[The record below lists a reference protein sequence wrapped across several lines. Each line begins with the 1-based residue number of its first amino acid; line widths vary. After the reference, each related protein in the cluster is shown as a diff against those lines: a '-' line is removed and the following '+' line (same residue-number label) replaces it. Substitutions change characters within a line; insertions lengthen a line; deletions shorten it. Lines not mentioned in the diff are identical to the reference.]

1 MLFRSLETGA
11 IDAPAAARAKE
22 EALELHPSAAG
33 KLAPW
38 AVDGAVD
45 IVEGKVGD
53 GAVARDALEVQTA
66 IVPGLQRAAERAVAE
81 GTAELIAAHPDLAG
95 VQTALVAVRAK
106 DGAIVAL
113 VGGRDYATSLWDRA
127 TEGRREIGSTVKP
140 LTLLVALQADPT
152 LSPATRVDDAPIER
166 THDGKRWVPS
176 NYDGQFVGPI
186 SLRRAIATSR
196 NIPAVLLAERVGM
209 GPLRDRLRGLGLSSA
224 TDYPSAA
231 LGGFGATPVELAG
244 AYAVF
249 SGGAYH
255 RPWLVRAAAD
265 GSGDLRYDDV
275 PEKADVRYSDRATFL
290 AGDVLR
296 EVLRSGTGKS
306 AGKYGVG
313 PGAMGKS
320 GTTDDYKDAWFAGV
334 TGPYA
339 VVVWVGYDKGKAVGL
354 TGGQAALPTWARF
367 VAATGTSNTLPAVP
381 AGIAMLLAFVA
392 TTPVMLPP
400 LARAIASFIPPR
412 WRIEGAL
419 ALEQILRQ
427 PIRTALT
434 TGVLV
439 VAVSNGIGL
448 GHAIRDNVDNVLGWY
463 GRMMRADWLLTHAG
477 MISAAAAADG
487 PETKTAEE
495 EVRALPGLRSVEG
508 IGIATGR
515 VGGKACVVVARDI
528 APEKPLPLEPVGATE
543 REVREALA
551 RGDAVAG
558 TVLAQRT
565 GLAAGDEIAVE
576 VFGRTTKVRIAA
588 LVVDYTSGGASIHLA
603 RDTAKKLF
611 GMNVA
616 DILLVSAEPGR
627 AAAVKEPLAAIADEH
642 SMGLK

>member
-1 MLFRSLETGA
+1 VVKNIFLTQDRTAERKLREAMLSLALENARTKDEILELYLNEIYLGQAAGSSICGVDAAARAWFGKPIERVTLGEAATIGGVISAPNAYSPLRYPEKAVERRNLALQRMLETGA

-265 GSGDLRYDDV
+265 GSGDLR
-275 PEKADVRYSDRATFL
+275 
-290 AGDVLR
+290 
-296 EVLRSGTGKS
+296 
-306 AGKYGVG
+306 
-313 PGAMGKS
+313 
-320 GTTDDYKDAWFAGV
+320 
-334 TGPYA
+334 
-339 VVVWVGYDKGKAVGL
+339 
-354 TGGQAALPTWARF
+354 
-367 VAATGTSNTLPAVP
+367 
-381 AGIAMLLAFVA
+381 
-392 TTPVMLPP
+392 
-400 LARAIASFIPPR
+400 
-412 WRIEGAL
+412 
-419 ALEQILRQ
+419 
-427 PIRTALT
+427 
-434 TGVLV
+434 
-439 VAVSNGIGL
+439 
-448 GHAIRDNVDNVLGWY
+448 
-463 GRMMRADWLLTHAG
+463 
-477 MISAAAAADG
+477 
-487 PETKTAEE
+487 
-495 EVRALPGLRSVEG
+495 
-508 IGIATGR
+508 
-515 VGGKACVVVARDI
+515 
-528 APEKPLPLEPVGATE
+528 
-543 REVREALA
+543 
-551 RGDAVAG
+551 
-558 TVLAQRT
+558 
-565 GLAAGDEIAVE
+565 
-576 VFGRTTKVRIAA
+576 
-588 LVVDYTSGGASIHLA
+588 
-603 RDTAKKLF
+603 
-611 GMNVA
+611 
-616 DILLVSAEPGR
+616 
-627 AAAVKEPLAAIADEH
+627 
-642 SMGLK
+642 